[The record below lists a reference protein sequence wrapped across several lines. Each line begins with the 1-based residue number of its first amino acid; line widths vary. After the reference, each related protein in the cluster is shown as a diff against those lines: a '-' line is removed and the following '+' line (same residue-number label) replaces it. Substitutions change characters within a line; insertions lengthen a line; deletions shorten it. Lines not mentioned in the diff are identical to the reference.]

1 MNVSTFLCSVVLFF
15 SLPWS
20 ISTMSKQLL
29 LVWVVAIVSTVGYF
43 LFNIRECAG
52 IGSVNTGAD
61 VEWISVCGRVCG

>member
-1 MNVSTFLCSVVLFF
+1 
-15 SLPWS
+15 
-20 ISTMSKQLL
+20 MSKQLL